1 MGDSY
6 SEQIIAFKNQ
16 PLSAGYSIT
25 IAQGESLLATITTNT
40 LQPPW
45 ILEAY
50 TANGSSLQTAK
61 TTDFTL
67 TLQVSKGRSQQL
79 RIVLQSF

>member
-6 SEQIIAFKNQ
+6 SEQITAFKNQ

-25 IAQGESLLATITTNT
+25 IAQGESLLATITTDT

-50 TANGSSLQTAK
+50 TANGSFHQT
-61 TTDFTL
+61 TQTIDSTL
-67 TLQVSKGRSQQL
+67 TLQVIIRRSQQL